1 MMEPPVRS
9 LIALLLLVS
18 CQIFASAP
26 AFASSDDAWAEFHQ
40 EVEDTCR
47 ALVQGEVDTVDVN
60 VVPFGSESY
69 GAAVVTVTASWGTER
84 SVCIF
89 DKASRKAELTGPLAE

>member
-1 MMEPPVRS
+1 MRS

-18 CQIFASAP
+18 CQIFASVP

-69 GAAVVTVTASWGTER
+69 GAAVVTVTASWGTGSSPASASER
-84 SVCIF
+84 ST
-89 DKASRKAELTGPLAE
+89 SGEGP